1 LSDEDRAVISEACSK
16 VTEMSIDLAEKDQ
29 IKSLEL
35 MKEEGVEVYSYTRE
49 ELTPLFSRVASTWE
63 KLGEKLTKE
72 LVEDLISRH
81 AEK

>member
-1 LSDEDRAVISEACSK
+1 ML
-16 VTEMSIDLAEKDQ
+16 LLNAEE
-29 IKSLEL
+29 IRRVFT
-35 MKEEGVEVYSYTRE
+35 MEEGVEVYSYTRE